1 MIRNHFIRILNDDGR
16 EKGEEEESEEEI
28 ERERERERE
37 GEREKKERLDHS
49 QAMSFAEFNCYQ
61 VFENIINKVDQ
72 SSLCPKIR

>member
-1 MIRNHFIRILNDDGR
+1 MMME
-16 EKGEEEESEEEI
+16 EKKEKKKRVKKRS
-28 ERERERERE
+28 RERERERE